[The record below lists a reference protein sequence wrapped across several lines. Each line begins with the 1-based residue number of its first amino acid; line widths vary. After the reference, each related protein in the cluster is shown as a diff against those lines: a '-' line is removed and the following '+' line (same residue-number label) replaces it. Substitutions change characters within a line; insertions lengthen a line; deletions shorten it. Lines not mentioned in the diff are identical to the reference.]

1 MLQTITIGSY
11 ISVQGLLVRH
21 LPDGKMIVRVDD
33 KQFVGTPI
41 ALRKRGEAA
50 SA

>member
-21 LPDGKMIVRVDD
+21 LPDGKMVVRVDN
-33 KQFVGTPI
+33 KNFVGVPVT
-41 ALRKRGEAA
+41 ARQKSEAVTA
-50 SA
+50 